1 MASNSTNNA
10 AATNT
15 TTNTYKDLWTF
26 DLNDTGDIQHKL
38 RVVRKIIA
46 SITSPS
52 PGSISFLNSE
62 NIGQWLTVFS
72 SNRTLA

>member
-38 RVVRKIIA
+38 R
-46 SITSPS
+46 
-52 PGSISFLNSE
+52 
-62 NIGQWLTVFS
+62 
-72 SNRTLA
+72 